1 MGADDEAYHCVFQQE
16 DSEGIKGVKLDRVGA
31 GPHLHA
37 QSASGAQQSD
47 TLKFSVQT
55 APDWRLKLAGQL
67 QQRGAMCTGC
77 TAGKDRDFL
86 AIMLRSAFISAGA
99 CAGSRQSAAAQP
111 AAARAPHPASGGA
124 AALLGKHGGLQI
136 FKG

>member
-1 MGADDEAYHCVFQQE
+1 MLNQPLAHSHQMLFSPDGTRLEIEAC
-16 DSEGIKGVKLDRVGA
+16 GTAAAKGC
-31 GPHLHA
+31 HA
-37 QSASGAQQSD
+37 HG
-47 TLKFSVQT
+47 LY
-55 APDWRLKLAGQL
+55 
-67 QQRGAMCTGC
+67 TGC
-77 TAGKDRDFL
+77 TASKDGDFL

-99 CAGSRQSAAAQP
+99 SAGSRQSAAAQP